1 MDHLSERKSKEL
13 KERSHSL
20 RNIKPKDAKS
30 QMELVKPVAECIP
43 LTSKM
48 SKEYNK
54 QEY

>member
-1 MDHLSERKSKEL
+1 MEHLSERKSREL

-30 QMELVKPVAECIP
+30 QIEPTKPVAECAP